1 MLTVLLTIRKK
12 GVDTD
17 TMAYDLGSFFPA
29 ILMVAM
35 GKEKFFRAL
44 QDYYQ
49 TYYLKQATT
58 QNFLNIIRKYD
69 NSKKVNYV
77 INKFVDPNYLR

>member
-1 MLTVLLTIRKK
+1 MINKTNNLLTKAANKFISDPKQKSFYVNRPLNHPQK

-17 TMAYDLGSFFPA
+17 TMAYDLGSSFPA

-44 QDYYQ
+44 
-49 TYYLKQATT
+49 
-58 QNFLNIIRKYD
+58 
-69 NSKKVNYV
+69 
-77 INKFVDPNYLR
+77 

>member
-1 MLTVLLTIRKK
+1 
-12 GVDTD
+12 
-17 TMAYDLGSFFPA
+17 MAYDLGSSFPA

-44 QDYYQ
+44 QYYYQ

-58 QNFLNIIRKYD
+58 
-69 NSKKVNYV
+69 
-77 INKFVDPNYLR
+77 